1 MSGPSGPE
9 PEPEP
14 NDGRRRIPPA
24 TLALAVSL
32 YALQGVVIAYFINFN
47 KLYMESRGVAGPL
60 IGRVQSA
67 ALAVLVLKFLA
78 GPISDRFNL
87 LGLGHRR
94 PYIVLGLLAQSV
106 GLLGLAFIDPSARL
120 GAFAAMAVLAV
131 AGLGLYD
138 TTCDGLVIDATPSE
152 QDRPRVQGL
161 LWGGRALAAMV
172 FSLAFGWLLTRWGG
186 PHTSDRLLLAC
197 AAMGLVP
204 LALALAIREPRRASS
219 GDRFEW
225 SALRVMVRPRALVLL
240 AFGAGYGLI
249 GYGVENNLGLF
260 YKNAC
265 GFDPGGDVG
274 WLASLRYLGRALGAL
289 ALPLAAIRWGR
300 ARVLS
305 VGVIVLALSI
315 AGQATV
321 TERASAA
328 GWGFAFGAANGWC
341 DAVFALL
348 AMEASDPRL
357 AASTFA
363 LFMAITNLSSVGDA
377 LFAELVAASG
387 GDRAGYLRTFLV
399 FALAAAAVL
408 GLVPSLARRP
418 TPSLP
423 LSAEPEPAPD
433 VDPV

>member
-1 MSGPSGPE
+1 LPARGE
-9 PEPEP
+9 P
-14 NDGRRRIPPA
+14 RRIAPA

-47 KLYMESRGVAGPL
+47 KPYMESRGVPGPL

-78 GPISDRFNL
+78 GPISDRLNL

-94 PYIVLGLLAQSV
+94 PYILLGVAMQTV
-106 GLLGLAFIDPSARL
+106 GLAGLAFIDPSAHL
-120 GAFAAMAVLAV
+120 ALFTSLAVLAV

-138 TTCDGLVIDATPSE
+138 TTCDGLVIDATPAAS
-152 QDRPRVQGL
+152 DRPRVQGL

-186 PHTSDRLLLAC
+186 PHTADRLLLTC

-204 LALALAIREPRRASS
+204 LVLVLMSREPARDA
-219 GDRFEW
+219 DAERFDW
-225 SALRVMVRPRALVLL
+225 SALAVMLRPRSLLLL

-265 GFDPGGDVG
+265 DFDPGGDVG

-289 ALPLAAIRWGR
+289 ALPLAATRWPR
-300 ARVLS
+300 STVLAA
-305 VGVIVLALSI
+305 GVVALALSI
-315 AGQATV
+315 TGQTTV
-321 TERASAA
+321 TARPSAA
-328 GWGFAFGAANGWC
+328 VWGLAFGAANGWC
-341 DAVFALL
+341 DAMFALL
-348 AMEASDPRL
+348 AMEAADPRL

-363 LFMAITNLSSVGDA
+363 LFMAITNLSSAGDA
-377 LFAELVAASG
+377 IFAESLAAWGS
-387 GDRAGYLRTFLV
+387 DRAAYVRTFLA
-399 FALAAAAVL
+399 FAVAAVAVLAVVPAL
-408 GLVPSLARRP
+408 GRRSSNSSS
-418 TPSLP
+418 SLP
-423 LSAEPEPAPD
+423 DPEPVAD